1 MVEKEYKPVK
11 ILTLETFVEIVEA
24 FDDKVQKEPNNEK
37 LKKMH
42 NSNMLSQGALHEILT
57 RAYKLDTYNI
67 EEKSKMLFPYQTV
80 IEVDVISGQLLHTWT
95 EELLSRLV

>member
-24 FDDKVQKEPNNEK
+24 FDDKVQKEPKNEK
-37 LKKMH
+37 LKKI
-42 NSNMLSQGALHEILT
+42 QGALHEILT